1 MGMLNSF
8 IVKLLPLFPK
18 PFISLFSQRYIA
30 GETLQDAIEESKK
43 INDLNM
49 TITMDVLGEN
59 ISELGEAGTAKNI
72 LLQVLDELHENKI
85 QGNIS
90 VKLTQLGL
98 KLDRSACE
106 DNFTEILEKAKGY
119 NNFIRIDM
127 EDSSCTDQ
135 TIDICLKMNKRYN
148 KVGTVVQAYLKR
160 SENDVK
166 MLAENGIN
174 LRICK
179 GIYNEP
185 AIIAFK
191 DNEEIRENF
200 IKLINIMF
208 DKKIYVGIATH
219 DSLLVEKARQLT
231 QNLKLS
237 PEHYEFQMLLGVSNK
252 LCNQIAD
259 DGYDMRIYVP
269 FGEKWYTYSIRRLKE
284 NPKMAGYIIKNLMFR
299 N

>member
-1 MGMLNSF
+1 M
-8 IVKLLPLFPK
+8 
-18 PFISLFSQRYIA
+18 
-30 GETLQDAIEESKK
+30 
-43 INDLNM
+43 
-49 TITMDVLGEN
+49 
-59 ISELGEAGTAKNI
+59 
-72 LLQVLDELHENKI
+72 
-85 QGNIS
+85 
-90 VKLTQLGL
+90 
-98 KLDRSACE
+98 DRSACE

-259 DGYDMRIYVP
+259 DGYQMRIYVP
-269 FGEKWYTYSIRRLKE
+269 FGEQWYPYSIRRLKE

>member
-1 MGMLNSF
+1 MLNSF
-8 IVKLLPLFPK
+8 IVKVLPLFPK
-18 PFISLFSQRYIA
+18 SFISLFSQRYIA
-30 GETLQDAIEESKK
+30 GETLAEAVAESKK

-59 ISELGEAGTAKNI
+59 ITNLGEAENAKNI
-72 LLQVLDELHENKI
+72 CLQVLDELHNNNIK
-85 QGNIS
+85 GNIS
-90 VKLTQLGL
+90 LKLTQLGL

-106 DNFTEILEKAKGY
+106 DNFIEILEKAKGY

-135 TIDICLKMNKRYN
+135 TIDISLKMKKRYD

-185 AIIAFK
+185 ASIAFK
-191 DNEEIRENF
+191 DREEIRENF
-200 IKLINIMF
+200 IKLLKILF
-208 DKKIYVGIATH
+208 DNKIYVGIATH
-219 DSLLVEKARQLT
+219 DSLLVDRAYQLIH
-231 QNLKLS
+231 NMKLS
-237 PEHYEFQMLLGVSNK
+237 PEQYEFQMLLGVSDK
-252 LCNQIAD
+252 LCKQIAE
-259 DGYDMRIYVP
+259 DGYQMRVYVP
-269 FGEKWYTYSIRRLKE
+269 FGEQWYPYSIRRLKE
-284 NPKMAGYIIKNLMFR
+284 NPQMAGYIIKNLLFR